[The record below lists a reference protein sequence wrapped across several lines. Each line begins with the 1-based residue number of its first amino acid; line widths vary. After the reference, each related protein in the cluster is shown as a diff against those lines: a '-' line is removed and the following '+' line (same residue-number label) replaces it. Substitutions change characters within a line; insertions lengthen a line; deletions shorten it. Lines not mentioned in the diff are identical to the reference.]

1 MDFWNYFW
9 LVVEMFF
16 FVAYLFLLFYIIS
29 DLFRD
34 RETNGWVKAIW
45 IVFLIFIP
53 FLTALVYILARGN
66 GMAQRQQAAV
76 VEAKQATDSYIRSV
90 SGASPADQIAQ
101 AKELLDSGAID
112 QAEFEKLKASAL
124 R

>member
-1 MDFWNYFW
+1 
-9 LVVEMFF
+9 MFF